1 MNKKKITHLE
11 ILFALIIVIA
21 IILMNLIGTTT
32 ISDDSVNVNEDGFP
46 TTDKTFEDFKAPGT
60 RFGIM
65 TGTDWGME
73 VAKRYPEAEIFQ
85 YATAADIYTAL
96 DTGKVDVAM
105 GFIDQRP
112 DLKESHPDLAF
123 IEEPIVTMFF
133 GFGTRND
140 ERGKALCEEL
150 NAYFSKIRSNGEY
163 DKLRAKWEDP
173 ERTGDVMGDYRFT
186 GEKGTLKIST
196 GGLWNPMTF
205 YVGKN
210 LTGEFV
216 ELINGFCM
224 DAGYTP
230 VIEAMSFEAEVTGLA
245 SGEYDIVADSIT
257 VTEERT
263 DNICVTDALLSGST
277 YLLVKAERLQKEVS
291 KSSVF
296 FENLGKSIKRNFID
310 EGRYKMLLS
319 GLGVTIGLSLI
330 AGILGTVLGGFICFL
345 RMSKNSFCAAFASLY
360 IRVFRG
366 IPVLVSLMVLYYVV
380 FGNTS
385 MSAFWVSAIAFSLDF
400 SAYCAEIFRSGIE
413 AVPTGQARAAKAL
426 GFKPVHAFRK
436 VVWPQAMVHI
446 LPVYSGQFI
455 ATVKLTSI
463 AGYIAVVD
471 LTKASDIIRSRTF
484 EAFFPLLFTAL
495 VYFLIS
501 ALLVLILRLIE
512 NRITPGRHPINKNI
526 LSVVSS
532 FDGAITDI
540 QDLTDKSDSGKKKN
554 DVMLEIEHLKKS
566 FGDVTP
572 IKDVSC
578 KVQKGDVISIIGP
591 SGTGKSTFLNLIN
604 RLEFPDGGHIVF
616 EGNDTSEKTYDLNI
630 MREKVGMVFQS
641 FNLFSHLTV
650 IENLML
656 AQTELLNRSDEEACR
671 KSIELLK
678 MVGMSDKALCFPSQL
693 SGGQQQRIAIVRTV
707 AMEPHM
713 ILFDEPTS
721 ALDPTMVGEV
731 LSVIRKLA
739 RNGMTMLIVT
749 HELNFAR
756 DVSNRVFFMDEGTI
770 YEEGTPEQI
779 FNSPAKT
786 KTRQFIKKLSVFET
800 DIIPQN
806 FDYMSMMTQL
816 EQFGYKHMI
825 SHKLIHNMQVLIEEL
840 CVNILIPDLDKD
852 TKISVQ
858 FEYEDSRD
866 GLINM
871 LIKYPGVEKD
881 PFETAVG
888 TSVSLIK
895 HICKDINC
903 CFEDG
908 MQTIRGTIKWEKNN

>member
-1 MNKKKITHLE
+1 MICL
-11 ILFALIIVIA
+11 
-21 IILMNLIGTTT
+21 
-32 ISDDSVNVNEDGFP
+32 NV
-46 TTDKTFEDFKAPGT
+46 
-60 RFGIM
+60 
-65 TGTDWGME
+65 
-73 VAKRYPEAEIFQ
+73 
-85 YATAADIYTAL
+85 L
-96 DTGKVDVAM
+96 
-105 GFIDQRP
+105 
-112 DLKESHPDLAF
+112 
-123 IEEPIVTMFF
+123 
-133 GFGTRND
+133 
-140 ERGKALCEEL
+140 
-150 NAYFSKIRSNGEY
+150 
-163 DKLRAKWEDP
+163 
-173 ERTGDVMGDYRFT
+173 
-186 GEKGTLKIST
+186 
-196 GGLWNPMTF
+196 
-205 YVGKN
+205 
-210 LTGEFV
+210 
-216 ELINGFCM
+216 
-224 DAGYTP
+224 
-230 VIEAMSFEAEVTGLA
+230 
-245 SGEYDIVADSIT
+245 
-257 VTEERT
+257 
-263 DNICVTDALLSGST
+263 
-277 YLLVKAERLQKEVS
+277 
-291 KSSVF
+291 
-296 FENLGKSIKRNFID
+296 
-310 EGRYKMLLS
+310 
-319 GLGVTIGLSLI
+319 
-330 AGILGTVLGGFICFL
+330 
-345 RMSKNSFCAAFASLY
+345 
-360 IRVFRG
+360 
-366 IPVLVSLMVLYYVV
+366 
-380 FGNTS
+380 
-385 MSAFWVSAIAFSLDF
+385 
-400 SAYCAEIFRSGIE
+400 
-413 AVPTGQARAAKAL
+413 
-426 GFKPVHAFRK
+426 
-436 VVWPQAMVHI
+436 
-446 LPVYSGQFI
+446 
-455 ATVKLTSI
+455 
-463 AGYIAVVD
+463 
-471 LTKASDIIRSRTF
+471 
-484 EAFFPLLFTAL
+484 
-495 VYFLIS
+495 

-656 AQTELLNRSDEEACR
+656 AQTELLNRSEEEACR
-671 KSIELLK
+671 KSMELLK

-903 CFEDG
+903 YFEDG
-908 MQTIRGTIKWEKNN
+908 MQTIRGTL